1 MTTTTSTTTPGNA
14 LGADLE
20 APAGGRL
27 QLALNVDDLD
37 AAIEFYSRMFGVRPV
52 KVEPGYANFAI
63 AAPPL
68 KLVLFSGVGEPGTLN
83 HLGVEV
89 ATADAVA
96 AADARLAA
104 EGLATTAVAETT
116 CCFAAKT
123 ETWLE
128 APDGQRWEWY
138 VKRGDI
144 AEFGA
149 DTGIPEIGSTCCP

>member
-1 MTTTTSTTTPGNA
+1 MTAAEFAT
-14 LGADLE
+14 DLA
-20 APAGGRL
+20 APPTGRL
-27 QLALNVDDLD
+27 QLALNVDNLD
-37 AAIEFYSRMFGVRPV
+37 EAIDFYTKMFGTGPV
-52 KVEPGYANFAI
+52 KVKPGYANFAI

-68 KLVLFSGVGEPGTLN
+68 KLVLFSGVGDPGTIN

-89 ATADAVA
+89 PSADAVA
-96 AADARLAA
+96 AAEQRLTDV
-104 EGLATTAVAETT
+104 GLATTDVAETT

-138 VKRGDI
+138 VKNDDI

-149 DTGIPEIGSTCCP
+149 DSANPEIGNSCCP